1 MPRREPTMEAR
12 PIQSSAQP
20 APSTE
25 PIGDRAP
32 LDMNA
37 LTGRWDALVAK
48 LRQGGKT
55 LIATALEHATPSVVT
70 ARGDITIA
78 LDEPNDF
85 YAKAIQ
91 SGGADILAILREWFA
106 PVERVQLEGAAK
118 PAAPPKR
125 LTDADVKAQKLDA
138 LRKRDP
144 VLRAAIDAL
153 DLEVID

>member
-1 MPRREPTMEAR
+1 M
-12 PIQSSAQP
+12 
-20 APSTE
+20 
-25 PIGDRAP
+25 GDRPP
-32 LDMNA
+32 LDSNA
-37 LTGRWDALVAK
+37 LAGRWDTLVER

-55 LIATALEHATPSVVT
+55 LIATALEHAAPTVVT

-91 SGGADILAILREWFA
+91 SGAAEIVAILRDWFS
-106 PVERVQLEGAAK
+106 PVERVQLEGSTK
-118 PAAPPKR
+118 LPATPAKR
-125 LTDADVKAQKLDA
+125 LTDEDVKAQKLEA

-144 VLRAAIDAL
+144 ILRAAIDAL

>member
-1 MPRREPTMEAR
+1 MEAR
-12 PIQSSAQP
+12 PMQSSAQP

-25 PIGDRAP
+25 PAGDRAP
-32 LDMNA
+32 LDVNA
-37 LTGRWDALVAK
+37 LSGRWDALVAR

-91 SGGADILAILREWFA
+91 SGGADILGILREWFS

-118 PAAPPKR
+118 PATPQKR
-125 LTDADVKAQKLDA
+125 LTDADVKAQKLEA
-138 LRKRDP
+138 LRKRNP
-144 VLRAAIDAL
+144 MLSAAIDAL